1 MPEFIYFPNFCEV
14 TYPIGLYYGETS
26 RFVEEAANMIHKT
39 FPEGEL
45 VLVVRGHSGSII
57 AGGIALIL
65 SSLDRYV
72 KISISRKAE
81 SCHGFNLEGL
91 PSLVD
96 SHIIIVDDFVAS
108 GKTIWK
114 IIGDLKNIY
123 DDSRKFDMLCVANA
137 WDKSMIYGKDINE
150 YYTLYGPL
158 LKNFTFILCNSPKL
172 KDLKYSEII

>member
-1 MPEFIYFPNFCEV
+1 MPEFIHFPKFCEV

-26 RFVEEAANMIHKT
+26 KFVEEAANMIHNI
-39 FPEGEL
+39 FPEGDL

-81 SCHGFNLEGL
+81 SCHGSNLEGL

-108 GKTIWK
+108 GKTVGK
-114 IIGDLKNIY
+114 ILGDLRGIY

-137 WDKSMIYGKDINE
+137 WDKSVIYGEDANPYCTIYKPILE
-150 YYTLYGPL
+150 
-158 LKNFTFILCNSPKL
+158 NFKFVLCNSPQL
-172 KDLKYSEII
+172 RDLNYTE